1 MRRGASWT
9 AAYHLQLTVAA
20 VARPVGSSAVLS
32 GSYC

>member
-20 VARPVGSSAVLS
+20 VARPVHSSMVPLGA
-32 GSYC
+32 CC